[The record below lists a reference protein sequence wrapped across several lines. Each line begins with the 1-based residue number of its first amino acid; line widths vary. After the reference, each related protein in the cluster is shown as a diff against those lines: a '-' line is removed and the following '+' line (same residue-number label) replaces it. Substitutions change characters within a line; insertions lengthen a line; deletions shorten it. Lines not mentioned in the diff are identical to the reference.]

1 MAAQHTTSS
10 PDCSRPNSV
19 VEVAAMPDENTS
31 EASAPSM
38 AASFCST
45 ATTVGLS

>member
-10 PDCSRPNSV
+10 PAFSRPNSA
-19 VEVAAMPDENTS
+19 VEVAAMPELNSSD
-31 EASAPSM
+31 ASAPST

-45 ATTVGLS
+45 ATTVGFS